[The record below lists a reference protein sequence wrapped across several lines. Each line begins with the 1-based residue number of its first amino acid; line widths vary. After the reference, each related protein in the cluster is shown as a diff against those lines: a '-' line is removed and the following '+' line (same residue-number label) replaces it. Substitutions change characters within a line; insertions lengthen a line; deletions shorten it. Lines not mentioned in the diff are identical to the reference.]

1 MQHSF
6 IPALRVAAAVVL
18 ALAAMRPAAAPAQ
31 TTENPPSFNAAKI
44 RGITRVGT
52 NYTIE
57 TPVRSD
63 GMLRVYVLATP
74 YGKFTVRGDAML
86 RMRTNELK
94 ALAQLEK
101 VSESDAFG
109 QALVKAG
116 LNPLKYTGQLIVN
129 PLGTIE
135 NTLGGVDA
143 MFKRFHAGMAHAGKT
158 RDNEMESLL
167 GVTDERRA
175 LATAYGVDPYTDFP
189 PLDAKLKQM
198 SQAAA
203 AGGLVVTGALMAV
216 PGAPG
221 LIISNLSTVTKISD
235 VRLADV
241 ARQYTAPQ
249 LREHN
254 QRRLI
259 EMGVDEGLADRLLS
273 NRNYTPLDITV
284 IVAALHH
291 MPQVQGREIFVERAA
306 VAPDRSIAYFARIHA
321 ELMIAAY
328 QRRPDFVRFVALG
341 GFPFLVTRDNRALTV
356 APIDALAWT
365 TGTAP
370 RLTEAF
376 ADRKRMGL
384 RSGELRITGEATAM
398 AERHIK
404 ASGWAVY
411 ERQKP

>member
-1 MQHSF
+1 MGAFVAMQ
-6 IPALRVAAAVVL
+6 PANLL
-18 ALAAMRPAAAPAQ
+18 AQA
-31 TTENPPSFNAAKI
+31 TEPPPSFNAAKI
-44 RGITRVGT
+44 ANITRVGT

-57 TPVRSD
+57 NPVRSD
-63 GMLRVYVLATP
+63 GLLRVYVLATP

-94 ALAQLEK
+94 ALALLEK

-116 LNPLKYTGQLIVN
+116 LNPLKYTGQLITN

-158 RDNEMESLL
+158 RDNEMDSLL

-189 PLDAKLKQM
+189 PLDAKLRQL

-221 LIISNLSTVTKISD
+221 LIVSNLSTVTKISE

-254 QRRLI
+254 HRRLI
-259 EMGVDEGLADRLLS
+259 EMGVDEALAERLLD

-306 VAPDRSIAYFARIHA
+306 GASERFIAYFTRIHA
-321 ELMIAAY
+321 ELLIAAY
-328 QRRPDFVRFVALG
+328 QRRPDFVRFVVLG
-341 GFPFLVTRDNRALTV
+341 GFPFLVTKDNRALTV

-365 TGTAP
+365 AETAP

-376 ADRKRMGL
+376 ADRKRKGF
-384 RSGELRITGEATAM
+384 RSGELLITGDATSL

-404 ASGWAVY
+404 ANGWAVL
-411 ERQKP
+411 EQRRP